1 MVVDGEVGPDAARLA
16 GELERLGVA
25 TTTLVA
31 GGGIGGLATLRRAL
45 RGADVVHAYGL
56 RAALAVALAR
66 PGRTP
71 FVVSLTEAPPV
82 AGSLVT
88 RAIHRAVFPAAAAVL
103 VPTSPLAEA
112 VTRLGA
118 RSVRVLP
125 PPLPDPLVGQRTPE
139 QVREELALPPEGPIV
154 LAAGRLHPD
163 TRLDVLVEAA
173 ARWRTRTPRPQVVLV
188 GVGPAYRPLVAQ
200 ATVARAPV
208 TFAGDRVLLEA
219 SADVGVGEWAAG
231 ERAAGEMAAAERTA
245 TAAGR
250 TAAVDRTATVSGRT
264 ATAGGR
270 PTVGN
275 ERAEAEGPVAPFAVE
290 GEQPDSDVAEEER
303 ASLSDLLA
311 AASIAVVTDPWARPD
326 FALAAARLG
335 VPLVVAAGGTVAGL
349 FPEGVTTVPP
359 GDPEALDEA
368 VAALLDD
375 AAARAD
381 LAAAARRHVAG
392 WPDAA
397 AVAGELAELYAE
409 VTGYHP
415 ANSARPGGAET
426 NDTPG

>member
-1 MVVDGEVGPDAARLA
+1 MRPERSVVIVVDGEAGPDAARLA
-16 GELERLGVA
+16 RQLARLGVTA
-25 TTTLVA
+25 TTLVA
-31 GGGIGGLATLRRAL
+31 GGGLGGVAALRRAL
-45 RGADVVHAYGL
+45 RGTDRAGVVVHAYGL

-103 VPTSPLAEA
+103 VPTLALAEA

-118 RSVRVLP
+118 CDVRVLP
-125 PPLPDPLVGQRTPE
+125 PPLPDPVVGLRTPV
-139 QVREELALPPEGPIV
+139 QVREELALSPDGPIV

-173 ARWRTRTPRPQVVLV
+173 ARWRPRDPRPQVVLV

-208 TFAGDRVLLEA
+208 TFAGERVLLETSDLTEGA
-219 SADVGVGEWAAG
+219 APEGAAGNLGGAGVGAG
-231 ERAAGEMAAAERTA
+231 ETPGAVAVAGRTVTAAERTV
-245 TAAGR
+245 TER
-250 TAAVDRTATVSGRT
+250 TVTGA
-264 ATAGGR
+264 
-270 PTVGN
+270 
-275 ERAEAEGPVAPFAVE
+275 ERAAADRAAASGEGPLAPYAVE
-290 GEQPDSDVAEEER
+290 GTQPDSDVAEEER

-311 AASIAVVTDPWARPD
+311 AASIAVVTDPWAQPG
-326 FALAAARLG
+326 FALASARLG

-349 FPEGVTTVPP
+349 FPEGATTVPP
-359 GDPEALDEA
+359 GDPDALDEA

-375 AAARAD
+375 APARAD
-381 LAAAARRHVAG
+381 LAAAARRQAAD
-392 WPDAA
+392 WPDAV
-397 AVAGELAELYAE
+397 AVARDLAALYAE
-409 VTGYHP
+409 VTGTV
-415 ANSARPGGAET
+415 E
-426 NDTPG
+426 